1 MNNHMT
7 PTLQKILDKA
17 TAGERLTFADA
28 NNGIIYQESLVAL
41 SFICKA

>member
-17 TAGERLTFADA
+17 TVGERPPVDLR
-28 NNGIIYQESLVAL
+28 IRPR
-41 SFICKA
+41 